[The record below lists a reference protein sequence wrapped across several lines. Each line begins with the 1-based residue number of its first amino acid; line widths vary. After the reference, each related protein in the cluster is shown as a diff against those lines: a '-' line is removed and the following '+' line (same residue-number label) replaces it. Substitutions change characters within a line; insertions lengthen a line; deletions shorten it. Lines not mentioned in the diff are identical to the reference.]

1 MSTVTHR
8 QVLGFVW
15 RYARQNALRMTI
27 MSLLAVLATSVHL
40 AQPWFYREAIDI
52 ITSRTIPSDV
62 VYNKAMLMFVLGLA
76 ASVVGFTLHET
87 ASYVLGS
94 IEIRMMQ
101 QIHSDVFA
109 HVSRLSTKF
118 HINTFAGATAR
129 RIGRGIDGV
138 EQIMDRIW
146 FDFIPASLFIVILT
160 GILMSFSKLIGVVML
175 CGMLAYATLS
185 ISLNIVLAKLFRK
198 ADKQD
203 TKVTANMV
211 DSITGNALV
220 KAFATHTYEQERHE
234 EVVLEWKKWQ
244 FKSWKTAT
252 LFAWIQSI
260 ALLMIELALVLTAL
274 HLWRQGEFSAG
285 SVVMLTFYMGHMW
298 GYMRQIGNNVRNYL
312 RGVSNCEEMVAMSL
326 EPVEIA
332 DKDSAKDLKVPSGKI
347 VFQHVTFQYE
357 STVEPLFNDLNLAI
371 TKNEKIA
378 FVGHS
383 GAGKST
389 ITKLLMRLYELT
401 AGRIEIDGQDIANVT
416 QESLRGSMSLV
427 PQDPILFHRTIAEN
441 ISYARPDA
449 TYKQIEK
456 AAKLAHAHEFIAK
469 LPVGYNTLVGERGV
483 KLSGGERQRVA
494 IARAI
499 LADKPILIL
508 DEATSSLDS
517 ISEQEIQEALEYLM
531 QNRTAII
538 IAHRLSTVRSCDRIA
553 VLDEGKLIACA
564 PHTELLETCPVY
576 KEMVDLQSNGML
588 CTPEST

>member
-1 MSTVTHR
+1 MATIRHS
-8 QVLGFVW
+8 QVIAFVW
-15 RYARQNALRMTI
+15 RYAKANLLRLTLMSALAI
-27 MSLLAVLATSVHL
+27 LSTSIHL
-40 AQPWFYREAIDI
+40 AQPWFYKQAIDI
-52 ITSRTIPSDV
+52 ITSRTIPSDI
-62 VYNKAMLMFVLGLA
+62 VYQKAMLMFVLGLA
-76 ASVVGFTLHET
+76 ASVVGFTLHEM
-87 ASYVLGS
+87 ASFVLGS

-101 QIHSDVFA
+101 KIHSDIFS

-146 FDFIPASLFIVILT
+146 FDFIPAILFIMILT
-160 GILMSFSKLIGVVML
+160 GILMNFSKEIGWIML
-175 CGMLAYATLS
+175 AGMLLYCILS
-185 ISLNIVLAKLFRK
+185 ISLNVILGRLFRY

-203 TKVTANMV
+203 TRVTANMV
-211 DSITGNALV
+211 DAITGNALV
-220 KAFATHTYEQERHE
+220 KAFATHNYEQSRHE
-234 EVVLEWKKWQ
+234 EVVSEWKKRQ
-244 FKSWKTAT
+244 LKSWHAAT

-260 ALLMIELALVLTAL
+260 TLLLIELALVLSAL
-274 HLWRQGEFSAG
+274 HLWRQGNFSAG

-298 GYMRQIGNNVRNYL
+298 GYMRQIGNNFRNYL

-326 EPVEIA
+326 EPVEI
-332 DKDSAKDLKVPSGKI
+332 DDTSDAKDLQMKKGGIRFV
-347 VFQHVTFQYE
+347 HVTFQYE
-357 STVEPLFNDLNLAI
+357 GKRDPLFNDLNLDIAPQ
-371 TKNEKIA
+371 EKLA

-401 AGRIEIDGQDIANVT
+401 AGRIEIDGQDIAGVT
-416 QESLRGSMSLV
+416 QESLRRSMSLV

-441 ISYARPDA
+441 ISYAKPDA
-449 TYKQIEK
+449 SYRQVEK
-456 AAKLAHAHEFIAK
+456 AAKLAHAHDFIAS
-469 LPVGYNTLVGERGV
+469 LPQGYNTLVGERGV

-517 ISEQEIQEALEYLM
+517 VSEQEIQKALEYLM
-531 QNRTAII
+531 GNRTALI

-553 VLDEGKLIACA
+553 VLDEGNLIACA
-564 PHTELLETCPVY
+564 PHEELMKICPTY
-576 KEMVDLQSNGML
+576 KKMVELQSEGML
-588 CTPEST
+588 GE

>member
-1 MSTVTHR
+1 
-8 QVLGFVW
+8 
-15 RYARQNALRMTI
+15 
-27 MSLLAVLATSVHL
+27 
-40 AQPWFYREAIDI
+40 
-52 ITSRTIPSDV
+52 
-62 VYNKAMLMFVLGLA
+62 MFVLGLA

-87 ASYVLGS
+87 ASFVLGS

-101 QIHSDVFA
+101 KIHSDIFS

-138 EQIMDRIW
+138 EQIMDRVW
-146 FDFIPASLFIVILT
+146 FDFIPASLFIIILT
-160 GILMSFSKLIGVVML
+160 GILMSFSKMIGIIML
-175 CGMLAYATLS
+175 AGMLSYAALS
-185 ISLNIVLAKLFRK
+185 ISLNIVLARLFRK

-234 EVVLEWKKWQ
+234 EVVSIWKKHQ
-244 FKSWKTAT
+244 FKSWKAAT

-260 ALLMIELALVLTAL
+260 ALLAIELALVLSAL

-312 RGVSNCEEMVAMSL
+312 RGVSNCEEMVAMSM
-326 EPVEIA
+326 EPVEID
-332 DKDSAKDLKVPSGKI
+332 DKSDAKDLKVKQGAI
-347 VFQHVTFQYE
+347 TFQHVTFQYDNKRD
-357 STVEPLFNDLNLAI
+357 PLFNDMNLEIAP
-371 TKNEKIA
+371 NEKIA

-389 ITKLLMRLYELT
+389 MTKLLMRLYELT
-401 AGRIEIDGQDIANVT
+401 AGRIEIDGQDIADVT

-441 ISYARPDA
+441 ISYAKPDA
-449 TYKQIEK
+449 TYKQVEK
-456 AAKLAHAHEFIAK
+456 AAKLAKAHDFIAG
-469 LPVGYNTLVGERGV
+469 LPLGYNTLVGERGV

-499 LADKPILIL
+499 LADKPILVL

-517 ISEQEIQEALEYLM
+517 VSEQEIQAALEYLM
-531 QNRTAII
+531 KNRTAII
-538 IAHRLSTVRSCDRIA
+538 IAHRLSTVLNCDRIA

-564 PHTELLETCPVY
+564 PHEELLEICPIY
-576 KEMVDLQSNGML
+576 KEMVELQSHGML
-588 CTPEST
+588 GE